1 MIEPVTLDCGHIYCH
16 ECISKWLCEY
26 NQRCPICRVKPTHMM
41 GSDGVPV
48 PAPAPPPTIDRLVTR
63 DINTTRSQTNIPE
76 THTHTRAQTYNRQD
90 DDKFGTSKTIA
101 SSADC
106 SAVEFAQTIAEHDI
120 EPVICTLARR
130 PAGRQA
136 ILDSPAV
143 VRAITSNRRE
153 VKQTYRLQRGKE
165 MDELVRKTSQ
175 AKGRVTKVSKK
186 LCRVEARNKG
196 LRTMLAKVKHTQ
208 FDKGYSII
216 LTHTYLF
223 TLRLGMRQ
231 RQMLML
237 PKSVAGLSRFLT
249 DRSDE
254 SNT

>member
-1 MIEPVTLDCGHIYCH
+1 MV
-16 ECISKWLCEY
+16 
-26 NQRCPICRVKPTHMM
+26 
-41 GSDGVPV
+41 
-48 PAPAPPPTIDRLVTR
+48 
-63 DINTTRSQTNIPE
+63 TNIY
-76 THTHTRAQTYNRQD
+76 TGTYNKVRRKLNLGGAANTITITQQV
-90 DDKFGTSKTIA
+90 SKTIE

-106 SAVEFAQTIAEHDI
+106 SAVEFAQTIAEHNI

>member
-1 MIEPVTLDCGHIYCH
+1 MPFRYLEAIREVHKVRVAKDLCPEEEYTAVFDEFRASLREMISLKLATNTPKCH
-16 ECISKWLCEY
+16 
-26 NQRCPICRVKPTHMM
+26 
-41 GSDGVPV
+41 
-48 PAPAPPPTIDRLVTR
+48 
-63 DINTTRSQTNIPE
+63 
-76 THTHTRAQTYNRQD
+76 
-90 DDKFGTSKTIA
+90 IA
-101 SSADC
+101 SGHFEEYFKKTGRTLYYADC
-106 SAVEFAQTIAEHDI
+106 SAVEFAQAIAEHDI
-120 EPVICTLARR
+120 GPVICTLARR